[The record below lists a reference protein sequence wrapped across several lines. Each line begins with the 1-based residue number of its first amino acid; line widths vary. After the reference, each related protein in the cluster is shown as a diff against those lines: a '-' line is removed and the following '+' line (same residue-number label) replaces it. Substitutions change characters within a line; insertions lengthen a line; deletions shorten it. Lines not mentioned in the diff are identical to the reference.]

1 MTKYAMA
8 LAAMFFTGAALA
20 DIPPPPPDDPLG
32 PDCRPFIGVWT
43 PSVPEM
49 SRGWTSWRVI
59 AIGSE
64 KASVIKYMNLQDVN
78 MQVESSDARV
88 TCEATADGLTVLTF
102 ALSHD
107 KFILSARLTGET
119 SFTTERVS
127 QYTEPGPP
135 PEDWKGETIVT
146 TWTRIAR

>member
-1 MTKYAMA
+1 MRSKLA
-8 LAAMFFTGAALA
+8 LAAVLLTGAALA

-32 PDCRPFIGVWT
+32 PDCQPFLGVWT
-43 PSVPEM
+43 PSGPDV
-49 SRGWTSWRVI
+49 SRGWTGWRVI

-64 KASVIKYMNLQDVN
+64 KASVIKYVNLQDVN
-78 MQVESSDARV
+78 MQVEGDDARL

-107 KFILSARLTGET
+107 KFILSARLMSET
-119 SFTTERVS
+119 TFTTEKTS
-127 QYTEPGPP
+127 SYTQPGPP
-135 PEDWKGETIVT
+135 PEDWKPETITT